1 MLYRRFG
8 FIQARILLDKQ
19 DEMRVLEEKLDRMD
33 KRINCTDPD
42 SLQTRDI
49 NEDDGRP
56 RKELLKK
63 IDTKFCEY
71 GKGNSDRHWFKITKK
86 SWL

>member
-19 DEMRVLEEKLDRMD
+19 DEMRILEEKLDRMD
-33 KRINCTDPD
+33 QRIKDSDPE

-49 NEDDGRP
+49 AEEDGRP
-56 RKELLKK
+56 RKELLKR
-63 IDTKFCEY
+63 IETKFCEY
-71 GKGNSDRHWFKITKK
+71 GKGNSD
-86 SWL
+86 

>member
-19 DEMRVLEEKLDRMD
+19 DEMRILEEKLDRMD
-33 KRINCTDPD
+33 QRIKNSDPD

-49 NEDDGRP
+49 AEEDGRP
-56 RKELLKK
+56 RKELLKR
-63 IDTKFCEY
+63 IETKFCEY
-71 GKGNSDRHWFKITKK
+71 GKGNSD
-86 SWL
+86 

>member
-19 DEMRVLEEKLDRMD
+19 DEMRILEEALDRMD
-33 KRINCTDPD
+33 QSTKSTDPD

-49 NEDDGRP
+49 AEEDGRP

-63 IDTKFCEY
+63 IETKFCEY
-71 GKGNSDRHWFKITKK
+71 GKGNSD
-86 SWL
+86 

>member
-19 DEMRVLEEKLDRMD
+19 DEMRILEEKLDRMD
-33 KRINCTDPD
+33 QRIKDSDPD

-49 NEDDGRP
+49 AEEDGRP
-56 RKELLKK
+56 RKELLKR
-63 IDTKFCEY
+63 IETKFCEY
-71 GKGNSDRHWFKITKK
+71 GKGNSD
-86 SWL
+86 